1 MNRKVQFF
9 ITVCLWS
16 FSLLSS
22 SDRPLTLKE
31 SIAVGGVVAVAEVA
45 VPGQLLSN
53 AMNCAIKKEPF
64 VLSRSYHGFFTN
76 AGGQMPIT
84 AVQKAVQAKG
94 SQFVESMQ
102 QNQPLTDWQ
111 KVGISSFAGMS
122 GAVIDTPSNAV
133 QLYQQKLG
141 NEHKSFVQAC
151 KELGLKGLGRGYTAN
166 AFLKEAPFTVGY
178 QVLGPLGKKIVG
190 QYVDNDFASTALG
203 GSCAGVV
210 TAIATQPGAVIRN
223 KMQGDLAKTVYKST
237 VQTAQKIYRE
247 EGAAG
252 LFRGLPARGTRVA
265 CAIPLYVGYSQ
276 VLEKEIKSL

>member
-9 ITVCLWS
+9 ITVCLLS

-31 SIAVGGVVAVAEVA
+31 SIAVGGVVAVAEIV
-45 VPGQLLSN
+45 VPGQPLSN
-53 AMNCAIKKEPF
+53 AMNCAINPTQKFRPY
-64 VLSRSYHGFFTN
+64 RGFAVN
-76 AGGQMPIT
+76 VGGQMPIV
-84 AVQKAVQAKG
+84 AVQKAVQTKG
-94 SQFVESMQ
+94 AQFVESMQ
-102 QNQPLTDWQ
+102 QNQPLADWQ
-111 KVGISSFAGMS
+111 KVGISSLAGVS

-151 KELGLKGLGRGYTAN
+151 KELGFKGLRRGYTAN
-166 AFLKEAPFTVGY
+166 ACLKEAPFTVGY

-210 TAIATQPGAVIRN
+210 TAVVTHPGAVIRN

-247 EGAAG
+247 EGAIG
-252 LFRGLPARGTRVA
+252 FFRGLPARGTRVA

-276 VLEKEIKSL
+276 ALEKKIKSLD